1 MIICIDV
8 GNTRTKVAVYENGT
22 LQQLVI
28 TNNEKLIKNISK
40 QIQGIENCVD
50 IILSSVGNL
59 PSEVIENLKK
69 LGNLIIVTHESP
81 IPFKNL
87 YATPTTL
94 GIDRIVLAAGA
105 TLKYPNQNRLIID
118 AGTCLTYDFINNQ
131 DQYHGGAI
139 SPGIGLRYKSLHDYT
154 ANLPLEKISEL
165 HSFVGNS
172 TSASIQSG
180 VLNGV
185 IAEIEAFIDH
195 FKHQDENLTVIL
207 TGGNSEFLVNRLKN
221 SIFANPNFLLESLF
235 LLHQHIVSND

>member
-59 PSEVIENLKK
+59 PSELSENLKK
-69 LGNLIIVTHESP
+69 LGELIILTHESP
-81 IPFKNL
+81 VPVRNL
-87 YATPTTL
+87 YATAATL

-105 TLKYPNQNRLIID
+105 TLKSPHQSRLIID

-131 DQYHGGAI
+131 DQYH
-139 SPGIGLRYKSLHDYT
+139 
-154 ANLPLEKISEL
+154 
-165 HSFVGNS
+165 
-172 TSASIQSG
+172 
-180 VLNGV
+180 
-185 IAEIEAFIDH
+185 
-195 FKHQDENLTVIL
+195 
-207 TGGNSEFLVNRLKN
+207 
-221 SIFANPNFLLESLF
+221 
-235 LLHQHIVSND
+235 

>member
-87 YATPTTL
+87 YATPATL

-139 SPGIGLRYKSLHDYT
+139 SPGIGLRYKRH
-154 ANLPLEKISEL
+154 
-165 HSFVGNS
+165 
-172 TSASIQSG
+172 
-180 VLNGV
+180 
-185 IAEIEAFIDH
+185 
-195 FKHQDENLTVIL
+195 
-207 TGGNSEFLVNRLKN
+207 
-221 SIFANPNFLLESLF
+221 LF
-235 LLHQHIVSND
+235 NQVF